1 LSISIL
7 GQEGQFLTAFR
18 VLSVEKVFPLV
29 YDNRAAMD
37 KILSAKSG
45 SKVLMLGNEAIA
57 RGALEAGVSVATTY
71 PGTPASEIGDTLAR
85 VAEDAGMYFEY
96 SVNEKVATE
105 IGIGAAASGVR
116 ALVCMKHVGVNVAAD
131 ALMTFA
137 YTGTRGGFV
146 LVTADDPSCHSS
158 QNEQDNRY
166 YALFGGFP
174 LFEPSS
180 PQECLDMTR
189 RAFEISEQLKMPVIL
204 RTTTRIAHVRAPVT
218 VGEVRRGP
226 AKGEFVKDP
235 GRFVTV
241 PAVARERHLVLLEK
255 LKEAEQAA
263 EQSEFNF
270 VVGDGGSNVGIITSS
285 IAAAYAEDVVRSSSL
300 PADILKLGF
309 AYPLP
314 RKKVL
319 EFLGQHGTVVIVEEL
334 EPILETFIRSL
345 AQHNG
350 LNTKVLGKADG
361 LFPRAHEFNETI
373 VRRGLSNVL
382 SIDDGNPDEC
392 ELPADLPVRPPVL
405 CAGCP
410 HSATYFAVSQAVGKK
425 ALFATDIGCY
435 TLGVAPPYSAAD
447 LLVCMGSSVGTAGG
461 LARTN
466 DLPVIAFIGDS
477 TFFHAGVPGLI
488 NAVHQGHRFLLM
500 ILDNRTTAMT
510 GHQPH
515 PGSRPDPRRPDALP
529 IPLEDVVKGCGVK
542 WLRTVDPYEVTVTV
556 DAVKEALEH
565 EGVSVIIARRECALI
580 AKRDERGAIIGKHQI
595 DQDAC
600 KKCRTCVAKFQ
611 CPAISSID
619 KVQTIDGPLC
629 AGCGVCAQVC
639 PYGAIREAE

>member
-1 LSISIL
+1 VERANI
-7 GQEGQFLTAFR
+7 QPR
-18 VLSVEKVFPLV
+18 SVEKIFPAV
-29 YDNRAAMD
+29 ISIDPHMHKIMSAERGS
-37 KILSAKSG
+37 KIL
-45 SKVLMLGNEAIA
+45 LLGNEAIA

-71 PGTPASEIGDTLAR
+71 PGTPASEIGDTLAK
-85 VAEDAGMYFEY
+85 VAADAGVYFEY

-105 IGIGAAASGVR
+105 VAIGAATSGVR

-180 PQECLDMTR
+180 PQECLDMTK
-189 RAFEISEQLKMPVIL
+189 RAFETSEELGMPVIL
-204 RTTTRIAHVRAPVT
+204 RTTTRIAHARAPVT
-218 VGEVRRGP
+218 VGEIRKGP
-226 AKGEFVKDP
+226 AKGEFVKEP

-255 LKEAEQAA
+255 LKEAERTSEA
-263 EQSEFNF
+263 SEFNL
-270 VVGDGGSNVGIITSS
+270 VIGEGDKDFGVISSS
-285 IAAAYAEDVVRSSSL
+285 IAASYVQDAIKRMSL
-300 PADILKLGF
+300 PADLLKLGF
-309 AYPLP
+309 SYPLP
-314 RKKVL
+314 KEMVL
-319 EFLGQHGTVVIVEEL
+319 KFLGHHKTVVVVEEL
-334 EPILETFIRSL
+334 EPILETTVRAL
-345 AQHNG
+345 AQQNG
-350 LNTKVLGKADG
+350 LETRVVGKTDG
-361 LFPRAHEFNETI
+361 FFPRAHEFNEMI
-373 VRRGLSNVL
+373 VTKGLSRAL
-382 SIDDGNPDEC
+382 SIEADKLATC
-392 ELPADLPVRPPVL
+392 EAPPDLPVRPPVL

-410 HSATYFAVSQAVGKK
+410 HSATYFAVSKAVGKK

-461 LARTN
+461 LARMN

-477 TFFHAGVPGLI
+477 TFFHAGVPSLI

-515 PGSRPDPRRPDALP
+515 PGSPPDPRHPDTLP
-529 IPLEDVVKGCGVK
+529 ISLEDVVRGCGVK
-542 WLRTVDPYEVTVTV
+542 WLRTVDPYDIQNTI
-556 DAVKEALEH
+556 DSIKEALEH
-565 EGVSVIIARRECALI
+565 EGVSVIISRRECALI
-580 AKRDERGAIIGKHQI
+580 APRDEKGAISRKHFI

-619 KVQTIDGPLC
+619 KVQTIDDTLC

-639 PYGAIREAE
+639 PYGAIKEVE